1 MPRVRAAEAFA
12 RGVQLADSE
21 PTLAIASF
29 QQSVEADPKQ
39 FIAHYN
45 LGVLHER
52 IGDDLRAEQHYL
64 DCLRVAGDYAPAV
77 GNLVNL
83 YLRRGDLVKAVA
95 VARDAAEKRSERLDL
110 RNLLVKALL
119 AVGRRQEAAQEA
131 KAILREDE
139 KNVGAMVLLATV
151 YFEQGKFELSAHAL
165 RMALKVD
172 PENPEAHH
180 RLGHALLALEEKA
193 RAREAF
199 QKAVELRR
207 DFPEALNSLAMVL
220 LSEGDVGRALNLLE
234 EAVRL
239 SPGFLAA
246 RLNLG
251 NAYRKAGDLGR
262 AKAAYEKVLK
272 LRSAHPEALYNLALL
287 YLDHPMPDATDE
299 IRRLE
304 VALEYFGRLR
314 QTPGGDTDATAK
326 RYAADAGRKLAQL
339 RQERER
345 REARERL
352 KKLRQDLEGQKLRM
366 GGK

>member
-1 MPRVRAAEAFA
+1 VPAAEAFA

-21 PTLAIASF
+21 PALAIASF
-29 QQSVEADPKQ
+29 QQTVEADPKL

-52 IGDDLRAEQHYL
+52 IGDDPRAEKHYL

-83 YLRRGDLVKAVA
+83 YLRRGDSGKAVGL
-95 VARDAAEKRSERLDL
+95 AREAAAKRSERLDL

-119 AVGRRQEAAQEA
+119 AAGRRQEAEREA

-139 KNVGAMVLLATV
+139 KNVGAIVLLATV
-151 YFEQGKFELSAHAL
+151 YYEQGKSELSAHAL

-193 RAREAF
+193 KAREEF

-207 DFPEALNSLAMVL
+207 DFPEALNSLAMTL
-220 LSEGDVGRALNLLE
+220 LAEGDAGRALNFLE

-239 SPGFLAA
+239 SPGFVAA

-251 NAYRKAGDLGR
+251 NAYRKAGDL
-262 AKAAYEKVLK
+262 AKAKGTYEMVLQ
-272 LRSAHPEALYNLALL
+272 LRPGHPEALYNLALL

-304 VALEYFGRLR
+304 VALEYFGRYR
-314 QTPGGDTDATAK
+314 QAPGREADATAK
-326 RYAADAGRKLAQL
+326 RYTSDAGRKLAQL
-339 RQERER
+339 RQEQKR
-345 REARERL
+345 REDRERL
-352 KKLRQDLEGQKLRM
+352 KKLKQDLEGQKLRM